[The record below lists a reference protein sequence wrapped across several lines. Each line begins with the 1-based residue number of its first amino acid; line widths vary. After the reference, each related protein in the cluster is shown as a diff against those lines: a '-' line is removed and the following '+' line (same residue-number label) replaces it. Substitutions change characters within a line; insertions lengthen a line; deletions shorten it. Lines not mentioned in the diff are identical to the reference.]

1 MELEDS
7 VVLETGIK
15 VGSGGGLG
23 TLNISS
29 IIIRVKTYWFSFCIC
44 VVMLVDSIFL
54 NAFWWILV
62 AVSFYL
68 SLFLK
73 LEKSALFSSIW
84 LVLEDKQQVQT
95 QVQICKL

>member
-1 MELEDS
+1 MKLEDS
-7 VVLETGIK
+7 VVLETDVK
-15 VGSGGGLG
+15 VGSGGRLG
-23 TLNISS
+23 ILNISS
-29 IIIRVKTYWFSFCIC
+29 IIIRVKTYWFSFCIH
-44 VVMLVDSIFL
+44 VVILVDSVFL

-73 LEKSALFSSIW
+73 LEKLALFPSIW